1 MESGRHSN
9 VLLKTPAAE
18 IAQRQ
23 KPAPGELFLDHVSH
37 FVPDLGAAAELLQ
50 RLGFAVTPPS
60 AQVAEGRQVGAS
72 NRCVM
77 LEQGYL
83 EILTPTHDTP
93 TAQRMRARIDRFV
106 GVHLAC
112 FGTPDAEGE
121 HRRLAAHGFE
131 PQPLVEL
138 QRETEPGSGQ
148 VVRFQVARPAPSAM
162 PEGRVQYVQQLT
174 PEQIWRAEHLRH
186 SNGVRALSAVYV
198 LADDVPAAAAR
209 WARFSGLLPR
219 PGPAWV
225 ELTASRGSVIIGNK
239 RFLERYGAFRGLPE
253 PPALAGYALLCR
265 NAAAFAKRCA
275 KQGLAV
281 RKLPRQEIYSVALP
295 SALGGT
301 WILAG

>member
-1 MESGRHSN
+1 MH
-9 VLLKTPAAE
+9 TAD
-18 IAQRQ
+18 RQ

-37 FVPDLGAAAELLQ
+37 FVPDLAAAAGLLE
-50 RLGFAVTPPS
+50 RLGFAVTAPS
-60 AQVAEGRQVGAS
+60 AQVSGGEPVGAS

-83 EILTPTHDTP
+83 ELLAPTHDTP
-93 TAQRMRARIDRFV
+93 AAQRMRARMDRYA

-121 HRRLAAHGFE
+121 HRRLGAHGFD
-131 PQPLVEL
+131 PAPLVDL
-138 QRETEPGSGQ
+138 QRDTGAGTVRFK
-148 VVRFQVARPAPSAM
+148 VVRPAAESM

-174 PEQIWRAEHLRH
+174 PEQIWREEHLRH
-186 SNGVRALSAVYV
+186 TNGVFALSAVYV
-198 LADDVPAAAAR
+198 VALDVPATAAR
-209 WARFSGLLPR
+209 WARFAGLLPQ

-225 ELTASRGSVIIGNK
+225 ELTASRGSVIIGN
-239 RFLERYGAFRGLPE
+239 RGFLEKYGAFRGLPE

-265 NAAAFAKRCA
+265 NAAAFARRCA

-281 RKLPRQEIYSVALP
+281 RRLARQETYSVALP
-295 SALGGT
+295 RTLGGT